1 MSVDTK
7 ANPSLGD
14 LLEQEINQSTQE
26 TAQPTVEWSRQL
38 ISIIQYLSKII
49 AEATGLKSAEIT
61 DAEAEAW
68 VTALKPLEAD
78 LAESLSS
85 NYKYMP
91 LIIVSLAY
99 VSRILKEW
107 NDKRQLNKVES
118 FSLVNAGKE
127 MGKDSDSGHVGLRK
141 NHANERNNRED
152 SIQNDSDRSSG
163 TPSPNTK
170 VEPNKDEM

>member
-1 MSVDTK
+1 MSVT
-7 ANPSLGD
+7 PSLGD
-14 LLEQEINQSTQE
+14 ILEQELNQPTQE

-91 LIIVSLAY
+91 LIIVTLAY

-127 MGKDSDSGHVGLRK
+127 MGKDSDSGHERVRK
-141 NHANERNNRED
+141 NHANERNNSKD
-152 SIQNDSDRSSG
+152 SVQNDSDRPSRA
-163 TPSPNTK
+163 PSPNTK
-170 VEPNKDEM
+170 VEPNKGEM

>member
-1 MSVDTK
+1 MSIT
-7 ANPSLGD
+7 PSLGD
-14 LLEQEINQSTQE
+14 ILEQELNQPTQE
-26 TAQPTVEWSRQL
+26 TQQPTVEWSRQL

-61 DAEAEAW
+61 DQEAEAW

-91 LIIVSLAY
+91 LVVVSLAY

-107 NDKRQLNKVES
+107 NDKRQLLKSET

-127 MGKDSDSGHVGLRK
+127 VGKGSDSGHVGLGK
-141 NHANERNNRED
+141 NHVTEGIDSTNSVQNNNNRP
-152 SIQNDSDRSSG
+152 SG
-163 TPSPNTK
+163 APSGNSTVGK
-170 VEPNKDEM
+170 NKGEM

>member
-1 MSVDTK
+1 MSIS
-7 ANPSLGD
+7 PSLGD
-14 LLEQEINQSTQE
+14 ILEQEINQPTQE
-26 TAQPTVEWSRQL
+26 TQQPTVEWSRQL

-61 DAEAEAW
+61 NEEAEAW

-91 LIIVSLAY
+91 LVVVSLAY

-107 NDKRQLNKVES
+107 NDKRQLNKVET

-127 MGKDSDSGHVGLRK
+127 VGKGSDSGHERVRK
-141 NHANERNNRED
+141 NHANEGINSTD
-152 SIQNDSDRSSG
+152 SVQNDSDRPSG
-163 TPSPNTK
+163 PPSPNTK
-170 VEPNKDEM
+170 VEPSKGEMQG

>member
-26 TAQPTVEWSRQL
+26 TTQPTVEWSRQL

-49 AEATGLKSAEIT
+49 AEATHLKSAEIT
-61 DAEAEAW
+61 DGEAEAW
-68 VTALKPLEAD
+68 VTALKPLESD

-91 LIIVSLAY
+91 LVIVSLAY
-99 VSRILKEW
+99 ISRILKEW
-107 NDKRQLNKVES
+107 NDKRQLNKAET
-118 FSLVNAGKE
+118 FSIINANKEVGK
-127 MGKDSDSGHVGLRK
+127 GSDSGHVGLRK
-141 NHANERNNRED
+141 NHANERTDTKD
-152 SIQNDSDRSSG
+152 SVQNDRDRPSG
-163 TPSPNTK
+163 APSPNTK
-170 VEPNKDEM
+170 IEPNKDEM

>member
-1 MSVDTK
+1 MSVT
-7 ANPSLGD
+7 PSLGD
-14 LLEQEINQSTQE
+14 ILEQELNQPTQE
-26 TAQPTVEWSRQL
+26 TAAPTVEWSKQL

-49 AEATGLKSAEIT
+49 AEATGIKSAEIT

-68 VTALKPLEAD
+68 VTALKPLESD

-91 LIIVSLAY
+91 LLIVSLAY

-118 FSLVNAGKE
+118 FSLVNASKE
-127 MGKDSDSGHVGLRK
+127 MGKSSDSGNVRLRK
-141 NHANERNNRED
+141 NHANEGID
-152 SIQNDSDRSSG
+152 SKDSVQNDSDRPSG
-163 TPSPNTK
+163 ASSPNTK